1 MNTTIFHPWL
11 RVVALLLV
19 VANVAHGQ
27 TEIGRRP
34 PWMGSRIT
42 GSPEPPRPYVTERVF
57 PALVFANPVEL
68 VVVPGSN
75 RLAAVEV
82 AGKIYSFENRPHD
95 ETLPRDLFGDISER
109 DKNFGRLYG
118 LAFHPRFAEN
128 RTVFI
133 TYVLKEN
140 QQPDGSRLS
149 RFQCTASDPP
159 RLIPESEEIVLT
171 WVGGGH
177 NGANLQFG
185 PDGCLYVS
193 TGDAG
198 SAFPPDGRGTGQDI
212 TDLEASVLRIDVD
225 HREGGRAYRIP
236 ADNPFV
242 NQPGARGEIWAYGFR
257 NPWKMSFDRSDGSL
271 WVGDVGWEKWE
282 MIYCVER
289 GSNFGWSVVEGPQP
303 VHQER
308 QSGPT
313 PISPP
318 AVAHS
323 HIESRSITGGFVS
336 QADRLPDL
344 RGTYVYGDYVTG
356 KIWGLRH
363 DGSNVTWRE
372 ELVDTQIQVVSFG
385 LDHAGDVLIVDYPT
399 GTLHRLAPNPKLGQ
413 KFDFPRK
420 LSETGIF
427 ADTAKHVPA
436 VGVIPYVVKAGP
448 WEDGTSAERFIALPG
463 DSQLDTYK
471 RSDGMI
477 GFFAGDWHFPDGG
490 LLVKTISIY
499 ASDSLTPEV
508 FLDSRRLETQILHYE
523 LDHWNAYNYIWNE
536 EQTDAVLVE
545 NVGVDRTLSVRDP
558 NAKGGLRRQTWHHSS
573 RTECLLCHTSRVG
586 TVLGFRPNQVDGRFL
601 ALRPVFRS
609 AIGLDAPSLPE
620 EYDQLPQ
627 LDKLG
632 IFGEGLPKKRDPL
645 PNLHDVSQP
654 LELRARAY
662 LHVNCGHCHSRG
674 GGGAS
679 FFDIQY
685 HITLPKT
692 ALIGTR
698 PTQGTFGILDA
709 QLIAPGDPYRSILYY
724 RMSKLGHGHMPQF
737 GTTLI
742 DPFGTKL
749 VHDWIASLE
758 PSGDDATSQK
768 LVALREQQAADA
780 KAAVV
785 NSPPTDAAIAKLF
798 SSPSTA
804 LLLADS
810 VLNLSST
817 GSDPKVKFSYPGY
830 TAMTPQPGTQN
841 PIIATGYAQP
851 DPAIRD
857 LFERFI
863 PEEQR
868 VQRLGGAIKPADIL
882 AMKGDAVR
890 GRVLFL
896 ETAGVQCKNCHKI
909 GEQGQSVGPE
919 LTLIGKKL
927 DKAKILENILEPS
940 KTIEPQFVSHLVE
953 TTGGEVHTGLLVRR
967 TDAETVLKKADGKE
981 VSISAAEIER
991 SVPQQKSLMPDLLL
1005 RDLAPQQ
1012 AADLL
1017 EFLAGLK

>member
-1 MNTTIFHPWL
+1 MKGVTIAIAMNTTIFNPWL
-11 RVVALLLV
+11 RVVALLLLV
-19 VANVAHGQ
+19 ADVANGQ
-27 TEIGRRP
+27 AEIAKRP
-34 PWMGSRIT
+34 PWVGSRVV

-57 PALVFANPVEL
+57 PALVFTNPLEL
-68 VVVPGSN
+68 VAMPGSN
-75 RLAAVEV
+75 RLVALEV

-95 ETLPRDLFGDISER
+95 ETLPRDLFGDITER
-109 DKNFGRLYG
+109 DKDFGRLYG

-133 TYVLKEN
+133 SYVLKEN
-140 QQPDGSRLS
+140 QQPDGSRVS

-159 RLIPESEEIVLT
+159 RLIPESEEVVLT

-185 PDGCLYVS
+185 PDGYLYIS

-198 SAFPPDGRGTGQDI
+198 AAFPPDGRGTGQDI
-212 TDLEASVLRIDVD
+212 TDLEASVLRVDVD
-225 HREGGRAYRIP
+225 QREGGRAYRIP
-236 ADNPFV
+236 PDNPFV
-242 NQPGARGEIWAYGFR
+242 NHPGARGEIWAYGFR

-363 DGSNVTWRE
+363 DGSNVTWRD

-399 GTLHRLAPNPKLGQ
+399 GTLHRLAPNPRSGQ
-413 KFDFPRK
+413 NNNFPRK

-436 VGVIPYVVKAGP
+436 VGVIPYSINAEP
-448 WEDGTSAERFIALPG
+448 WADGTSAERFIALPG
-463 DSQLDTYK
+463 DSTLDTYK

-490 LLVKTISIY
+490 LLVKTVAIELEAGNV
-499 ASDSLTPEV
+499 AS
-508 FLDSRRLETQILHYE
+508 RKRLETQLLHYE
-523 LDHWNAYNYIWNE
+523 IDHWNAYNYIWND
-536 EQTDAVLVE
+536 EQTEATLADD
-545 NVGVDRTLSVRDP
+545 VGVDRALSIRDADAP
-558 NAKGGLRRQTWHHSS
+558 GGLRRQTWHHAS

-586 TVLGFRPNQVDGRFL
+586 TVLGFRPNQVDRQVAFNGTQANQL
-601 ALRPVFRS
+601 SVLN
-609 AIGLDAPSLPE
+609 GLGL
-620 EYDQLPQ
+620 L
-627 LDKLG
+627 
-632 IFGEGLPKKRDPL
+632 GEGIPNKREVLPDPL
-645 PNLHDVSQP
+645 GSEP
-654 LELRARAY
+654 LESRARAY

-692 ALIGTR
+692 ALIASR
-698 PTQGTFGILDA
+698 PTQGIFGIVDA
-709 QLIAPGDPYRSILYY
+709 QLVAPGDPYRSMVYY

-737 GTTLI
+737 GSGVVDGDGLRLI
-742 DPFGTKL
+742 RE
-749 VHDWIASLE
+749 WIFSLRVPDNE
-758 PSGDDATSQK
+758 LAN
-768 LVALREQQAADA
+768 A
-780 KAAVV
+780 KAKQAHEQRLQHLLGYELRRDE
-785 NSPPTDAAIAKLF
+785 SGL
-798 SSPSTA
+798 TA
-804 LLLADS
+804 LLGSPSNALLFADGIFAWIR
-810 VLNLSST
+810 LPDKGHL
-817 GSDPKVKFSYPGY
+817 
-830 TAMTPQPGTQN
+830 TAAIN
-841 PIIATGYAQP
+841 RGYAHG

-868 VQRLGGAIKPADIL
+868 VQRLGGAIKAADIL

-890 GRVLFL
+890 GRALFL

-909 GEQGQSVGPE
+909 GEQGQGVGPE

-967 TDAETVLKKADGKE
+967 SETETVLKKADGKE
-981 VSISAAEIER
+981 VVIAAAEIER

>member
-1 MNTTIFHPWL
+1 MNTTIFNPWL

-19 VANVAHGQ
+19 VADFACGQ
-27 TEIGRRP
+27 AEIARRP
-34 PWMGSRIT
+34 PWVGSRVV

-57 PALVFANPVEL
+57 PALVFTNPVEL
-68 VVVPGSN
+68 VAVPGSN
-75 RLAAVEV
+75 RLVAVEV
-82 AGKIYSFENRPHD
+82 AGKIYSFDNRPHD
-95 ETLPRDLFGDISER
+95 ETLPRDLFGDISLR

-133 TYVLKEN
+133 SYVLKEN
-140 QQPDGSRLS
+140 QQPDGSRVS
-149 RFQCTASDPP
+149 RFQCTASEPP
-159 RLIPESEEIVLT
+159 RLIPESEEMVLT

-185 PDGCLYVS
+185 PEGYLYIS

-198 SAFPPDGRGTGQDI
+198 AAFPPDGRGTGQDI

-225 HREGGRAYRIP
+225 HRDPGRAYRIP
-236 ADNPFV
+236 TDNPFLSI
-242 NQPGARGEIWAYGFR
+242 PGARGEIWAYGFR

-336 QADRLPDL
+336 QSDRLPDL

-363 DGSNVTWRE
+363 DGDKVTWRD

-385 LDHAGDVLIVDYPT
+385 LDHSGDVLIVDYPT
-399 GTLHRLAPNPKLGQ
+399 GTLHRLAPNSRRGQ
-413 KFDFPRK
+413 NVDFPRK

-427 ADTAKHVPA
+427 SDTAEHVPA
-436 VGVIPYVVKAGP
+436 AGVVPYAINAEP
-448 WEDGTSAERFIALPG
+448 WADGTTAERFIALPNN
-463 DSQLDTYK
+463 STLDTYK

-490 LLVKTISIY
+490 LLVKTVAIE
-499 ASDSLTPEV
+499 LEPGKV
-508 FLDSRRLETQILHYE
+508 VSRKRLETQLLQYE
-523 LDHWNAYNYIWNE
+523 IDHWNAYNYIWND
-536 EQTDAVLVE
+536 EQTDATLADDS
-545 NVGVDRTLSVRDP
+545 GVDRALSIRDAAAP
-558 NAKGGLRRQTWHHSS
+558 DGLRRQTWHHAS

-586 TVLGFRPNQVDGRFL
+586 TVLGFRPNQVDRQVAFNGTQANQL
-601 ALRPVFRS
+601 TVLE
-609 AIGLDAPSLPE
+609 GL
-620 EYDQLPQ
+620 
-627 LDKLG
+627 G
-632 IFGEGLPKKRDPL
+632 VFGEGIPNKRDPL
-645 PNLHDVSQP
+645 PNPNDESEP
-654 LELRARAY
+654 LESRARAY

-692 ALIGTR
+692 ALIGSR
-698 PTQGTFGILDA
+698 PTQGTFGIVDA
-709 QLIAPGDPYRSILYY
+709 QLIASGDPYRSMVYY

-737 GTTLI
+737 GTNLI
-742 DPFGTKL
+742 DTVGTKL
-749 VHDWIASLE
+749 IGNWIASMKLPDSDTAAKKLLSLHE
-758 PSGDDATSQK
+758 GQVADLTIALSQPKPSVDELSK
-768 LVALREQQAADA
+768 YLSNPSSALMLAESLAPQTGLQFQASIL
-780 KAAVV
+780 AAAY
-785 NSPPTDAAIAKLF
+785 SH
-798 SSPSTA
+798 
-804 LLLADS
+804 
-810 VLNLSST
+810 
-817 GSDPKVKFSYPGY
+817 SDPS
-830 TAMTPQPGTQN
+830 
-841 PIIATGYAQP
+841 
-851 DPAIRD
+851 IRD

-868 VQRLGGAIKPADIL
+868 LQRLGGSIKPADIL
-882 AMKGDAVR
+882 ALKGDAVR
-890 GRVLFL
+890 GRALFL

-909 GEQGQSVGPE
+909 GEQGQGVGPE

-967 TDAETVLKKADGKE
+967 SDTETVLKKADGKE
-981 VSISAAEIER
+981 VSIAAAEIER

>member
-1 MNTTIFHPWL
+1 MNTTIFNPWL

-57 PALVFANPVEL
+57 PALVFTNPVEL

-95 ETLPRDLFGDISER
+95 ETLPRDLFGDISLR

-149 RFQCTASDPP
+149 RFQCTATEPP

-289 GSNFGWSVVEGPQP
+289 GSNFGWSVVEGPQL

-308 QSGPT
+308 GSGPT

-336 QADRLPDL
+336 QSDRLPEL

-363 DGSNVTWRE
+363 DGNQVTWRD

-385 LDHAGDVLIVDYPT
+385 LDQAGDVLIVDYPT

-427 ADTAKHVPA
+427 ADTVKHVPA
-436 VGVIPYVVKAGP
+436 AGVIPYSINAEP
-448 WEDGTSAERFIALPG
+448 WADGTSAERFIALPN
-463 DSQLDTYK
+463 DSTLDTYK

-477 GFFAGDWHFPDGG
+477 GFFAGDWHFPDNG
-490 LLVKTISIY
+490 LLVKTVAIELEPGNV
-499 ASDSLTPEV
+499 AS
-508 FLDSRRLETQILHYE
+508 RKRLETQVLHYE
-523 LDHWNAYNYIWNE
+523 LDHWNAYNFIWND
-536 EQTDAVLVE
+536 EQTDAVLAE
-545 NVGVDRTLSVRDP
+545 DVGSDRVLKIRDQD
-558 NAKGGLRRQTWHHSS
+558 AEGSLRRQTWHHSS

-586 TVLGFRPNQVDGRFL
+586 TVLGFRPNQVDREVAFHGTRANQL
-601 ALRPVFRS
+601 TIL
-609 AIGLDAPSLPE
+609 
-620 EYDQLPQ
+620 DQLG
-627 LDKLG
+627 LL
-632 IFGEGLPKKRDPL
+632 GEGIPTKREALPDPREE
-645 PNLHDVSQP
+645 SAP
-654 LELRARAY
+654 LEARARAY

-692 ALIGTR
+692 ALIGSR

-709 QLIAPGDPYRSILYY
+709 QLIAPGDPYRSVVYY

-742 DPFGTKL
+742 DAFGSGLVRRWIESMTGEKL
-749 VHDWIASLE
+749 PEA
-758 PSGDDATSQK
+758 
-768 LVALREQQAADA
+768 VAKQRREETEQLRALGTAADGDL
-780 KAAVV
+780 
-785 NSPPTDAAIAKLF
+785 DAAMRKVAALL
-798 SSPSTA
+798 SSPSGA
-804 LLLADS
+804 FLLAD
-810 VLNLSST
+810 NLAKTRS
-817 GSDPKVKFSYPGY
+817 PEVR
-830 TAMTPQPGTQN
+830 QR
-841 PIIATGYAQP
+841 IVEVGYAHP

-857 LFERFI
+857 LFERFV
-863 PEEQR
+863 PEEKR
-868 VQRLGGAIKPADIL
+868 VQRLGGSIKPADIL
-882 AMKGDAVR
+882 ALKGDSTR
-890 GRVLFL
+890 GRVLFF
-896 ETAGVQCKNCHKI
+896 EMAGVQCKNCHKI

-940 KTIEPQFVSHLVE
+940 KSIEPQYVSQLVE

-981 VSISAAEIER
+981 VSIAAAEIER